1 MRDII
6 VIGSGA
12 GGAVIAKEL
21 AARGLDVL
29 ILEAGMHHKNSER
42 DFTHFEIDQNSAVNG
57 VLRFGPSDRTRQS
70 WARELTQHSVIAQVA
85 GVGGTTLHYF
95 GNSPRAMPGAFK
107 GYSRGDWAAYDRA
120 HQFPFSY
127 QELIPYYEWVEE
139 TLPVQTAAMGT
150 KEEIFLNAAASI
162 GLWHQTSKN
171 VERDAFRSQENAI
184 LQPQGQAGK
193 TSDPKLVQYPSAKGC
208 VFCGHC
214 YQGCN
219 LPLGAPRNLKAKRS
233 MDNSYIPMALTADLW
248 ARGGKAIT
256 LVPNAF
262 AVKIH
267 KDAEGQAK
275 GVTWRNTITG
285 ELSTE
290 TAKVVVLSA
299 GCIESPRL
307 WLNSGLPNPN
317 GWVGRGLTDHHKDM
331 VVGILPHDSGT
342 SRGPASAARADFP
355 GRGMLESAGIGP
367 AGVAQF
373 SSLTDSGI
381 VGYYNNDPSV
391 GTAGADAVGRRAGR
405 AFKDML
411 RNIDRLMVV
420 VAFTDD
426 DVEMQNGVSLS
437 PAFPPDEHG
446 PVPRVVMNGRGR
458 SLRTRANR
466 EFMVRKA
473 VEIVRAA
480 GGTSVTRLNW
490 APLLLHLQSSM
501 RMGES
506 ADDSVL
512 DESGEAR
519 WVKRLF
525 VADGSALANALGG
538 PNPTLTIDAVAT
550 RTAEKIFRGY
560 FGGDP
565 WVRSERPVSSIDPQV
580 TRAVLARGI

>member
-1 MRDII
+1 MRDVI

-12 GGAVIAKEL
+12 GGAVVAKEL

-29 ILEAGMHHKNSER
+29 VLEAGMHHKNSEQ
-42 DFTHFEIDQNSAVNG
+42 DFTHFEIDQNSPVNG
-57 VLRFGPSDRTRQS
+57 VLRFGPSDRTRPS
-70 WARELTQHSVIAQVA
+70 WARELPQPSVITQIA
-85 GVGGTTLHYF
+85 GVGGTTLHYL

-171 VERDAFRSQENAI
+171 VEQDGFRAQENAI

-193 TSDPKLVQYPSAKGC
+193 TDDPRLVRHPSAKGC

-214 YQGCN
+214 IQGCN
-219 LPLGAPRNLKAKRS
+219 LPLGAPRNLKARRS

-262 AVKIH
+262 AVEIH
-267 KDAEGQAK
+267 TDTAGLAN

-285 ELSTE
+285 DEATE
-290 TAKVVVLSA
+290 TARVVVLSA

-317 GWVGRGLTDHHKDM
+317 GWVGRGLTDHHMDM
-331 VVGILPHDSGT
+331 VVGILPHDGGA
-342 SRGPASAARADFP
+342 SRGPGSAARADFP
-355 GRGMLESAGIGP
+355 GRGILESVGAGP
-367 AGVAQF
+367 AITALF
-373 SSLTDSGI
+373 AASSDSGI
-381 VGYYNNDPSV
+381 IGRYDNGAPVGP
-391 GTAGADAVGRRAGR
+391 AGADAVGRYAGR
-405 AFKDML
+405 ALKDFY
-411 RNIDRLMVV
+411 RNIDRLMTVLV
-420 VAFTDD
+420 FTDD
-426 DVEMQNGVSLS
+426 DVEAQNGVSLS
-437 PAFPPDEHG
+437 TAFPSDEHG

-458 SLRTRANR
+458 STRTKANR
-466 EFMVRKA
+466 DFLAGKA

-480 GGTSVTRLNW
+480 GGTSITRFNL
-490 APLLLHLQSSM
+490 APFLLHLHSSM
-501 RMGES
+501 RMGED

-519 WVKRLF
+519 EVKRLF

-550 RTAEKIFRGY
+550 RTAEKIFRRY

-580 TRAVLARGI
+580 TKAVLARGI

>member
-12 GGAVIAKEL
+12 GGAVVAKEL

-29 ILEAGMHHKNSER
+29 VLEAGMHHKNSEQ
-42 DFTHFEIDQNSAVNG
+42 DFTHFEIDQSSPVNG

-70 WARELTQHSVIAQVA
+70 WARELPQHSVITQIA
-85 GVGGTTLHYF
+85 GVGGTTLHYL

-107 GYSRGDWAAYDRA
+107 GYSRGDWAAYDRT

-139 TLPVQTAAMGT
+139 TLPVQTAPMGT

-171 VERDAFRSQENAI
+171 VERDSFRPQENAI

-193 TSDPKLVQYPSAKGC
+193 TGDPKLVQHPSAKGC

-214 YQGCN
+214 VPGCN

-262 AVKIH
+262 AVKIL
-267 KDAEGQAK
+267 KDTAGRAN

-285 ELSTE
+285 DEATE
-290 TAKVVVLSA
+290 TARVVVLSA

-317 GWVGRGLTDHHKDM
+317 GWVGRGLTDHHMDM
-331 VVGILPHDSGT
+331 VVGILPYDGGA
-342 SRGPASAARADFP
+342 SRGPGSAARADFP
-355 GRGMLESAGIGP
+355 GRGILESVGAGP
-367 AGVAQF
+367 AITALF
-373 SSLTDSGI
+373 AASSDSGI
-381 VGYYNNDPSV
+381 IGRYDNGAPVGP
-391 GTAGADAVGRRAGR
+391 AGADAVGRYAGR
-405 AFKDML
+405 ALKNFY
-411 RNIDRLMVV
+411 RNVDRLMTVLV
-420 VAFTDD
+420 FTDD
-426 DVEMQNGVSLS
+426 DVETQNGVSLS
-437 PAFPPDEHG
+437 AAFPSDEHG

-458 SLRTRANR
+458 SARTKTNR
-466 EFMVRKA
+466 DFLAGKA
-473 VEIVRAA
+473 VEIMRAA
-480 GGTSVTRLNW
+480 GGTSITRFNL
-490 APLLLHLQSSM
+490 APILLHLHSSM
-501 RMGES
+501 RMGED
-506 ADDSVL
+506 ATNSVL

-519 WVKRLF
+519 EVKRLF
-525 VADGSALANALGG
+525 VADGSALANSIGG

-550 RTAEKIFRGY
+550 RTAEKIFRRY

-580 TRAVLARGI
+580 TKAVLARGI